1 MMNSLY
7 APTRENMVNRA
18 ISFFVALAILPA
30 LMFVEANVGM
40 EASAARDQDRV
51 LRVDRIGPNQ
61 RIKHIKI
68 GLNKSLIIR
77 LPKGA
82 RDVLVSNPKKVD
94 AVVRSANLT
103 YLIGMEVGQTN
114 VFFFDENGREMLIL
128 EVEVERDLTTLR
140 KMIRRLLPN
149 ADVIVEAIND
159 NVVLS
164 GVARS
169 SSEANRAR
177 QLAAR
182 FAGDE
187 KNVLNLIQVSGKEQ
201 VLLKVTIAEMQR
213 DVLKQLGVDLSA
225 AVEIGN
231 KVINFASIN
240 PFSVAGSALNG
251 SAVQRITGSFVPG
264 AAGTAGQFVRGN
276 PGVDQVLR
284 AMERVGVLRTLA
296 EPTLTAITGES
307 AKFLAGGEFPVP
319 AGRDRDGNITI
330 VFKPFGVGLGFTP
343 QVLSGGR
350 ISMKVSTEVSELTN
364 VGAVSLGG
372 VSIPGLNVRRA
383 ETTVELPSGGSLVMA
398 GLIQERLRQTI
409 NGFPGIK
416 DLPVLGALFR
426 SRDFQNSETELVVI
440 VTPYIVKPVARS
452 KLEQPDAG
460 FVNANDFETV
470 FLGQLHKVYGVKGRP
485 LPQGTYRGDVG
496 FIIK

>member
-1 MMNSLY
+1 MNSLY

-18 ISFFVALAILPA
+18 ISMFVALAILPA

-51 LRVDRIGPNQ
+51 LRVGSVGPNQ

-128 EVEVERDLTTLR
+128 EVEVERDLSTLR

-149 ADVIVEAIND
+149 ADVTVEAIND

-169 SSEANRAR
+169 SSEANRAK

-187 KNVLNLIQVSGKEQ
+187 KNVLNLIQISGKEQ
-201 VLLKVTIAEMQR
+201 VMLKVTIAEMQR

-225 AVEIGN
+225 AVEVGN
-231 KVINFASIN
+231 KVINFSSIN
-240 PFSVAGSALNG
+240 PFSVAGAALNG
-251 SAVQRITGSFVPG
+251 SGAQRITGGFVAG
-264 AAGTAGQFVRGN
+264 APGTASQFVRGN

-343 QVLSGGR
+343 VVLSGGR
-350 ISMKVSTEVSELTN
+350 ISMKVSTEVSELSN

-372 VSIPGLNVRRA
+372 VSIPALNVRRA

-470 FLGQLHKVYGVKGRP
+470 FLGQLHKVYGVKGRS
-485 LPQGTYRGDVG
+485 LPRGGYRGGVG

>member
-1 MMNSLY
+1 ML
-7 APTRENMVNRA
+7 
-18 ISFFVALAILPA
+18 ALLPVV
-30 LMFVEANVGM
+30 MFVQ
-40 EASAARDQDRV
+40 ASVATTAIAAGDQNRVMRIDRV
-51 LRVDRIGPNQ
+51 GPNQ
-61 RIKHIKI
+61 RIKRIKI
-68 GLNKSLIIR
+68 GLNKSLIVR
-77 LPKGA
+77 LPRDA

-103 YLIGMEVGQTN
+103 YLIGLEVGQTN
-114 VFFFDENGREMLIL
+114 VFFFDDNGREMLIL
-128 EVEVERDLTTLR
+128 EVEVERDLTMLR
-140 KMIRRLLPN
+140 RMINRLLPN
-149 ADVIVEAIND
+149 ASVKVEAIYD

-164 GVARS
+164 GIARS
-169 SSEANRAR
+169 SSESNRAK
-177 QLAAR
+177 QLAEK

-187 KNVLNLIQVSGKEQ
+187 KKVLNLIQISGKEQ
-201 VLLKVTIAEMQR
+201 VMLKVTIAEMQR
-213 DVLKQLGVDLSA
+213 EVLKQLGVDLSA
-225 AVEIGN
+225 AIEIGST
-231 KVINFASIN
+231 VVNFASVN

-251 SAVQRITGSFVPG
+251 SGVQGFSGGG
-264 AAGTAGQFVRGN
+264 ASNQFINTTPDVSS
-276 PGVDQVLR
+276 VLR

-343 QVLSGGR
+343 VVLSGGR
-350 ISMKVSTEVSELTN
+350 ISMKVSTEVSELSN
-364 VGAVSLGG
+364 VGAISLGG
-372 VSIPGLNVRRA
+372 ISIPALNVRRA

-440 VTPYIVKPVARS
+440 VTPYIVKAVARD
-452 KLEQPDAG
+452 KLVQPDVG
-460 FVNANDFETV
+460 FEVASDVETI
-470 FLGQLHKVYGVKGRP
+470 FMGQLHKVYGVKGRP
-485 LPQGTYRGDVG
+485 LPPGAYRGGVG
-496 FIIK
+496 YIIE

>member
-1 MMNSLY
+1 MMISQTVPIEKRNMNSAIKWILML
-7 APTRENMVNRA
+7 ALLPVIILVQASVATTVMAAGDQNRVMR
-18 ISFFVALAILPA
+18 I
-30 LMFVEANVGM
+30 
-40 EASAARDQDRV
+40 DRV
-51 LRVDRIGPNQ
+51 GPNQ
-61 RIKHIKI
+61 RIKRIKI
-68 GLNKSLIIR
+68 GLNKSLIVR
-77 LPKGA
+77 LPRDA

-103 YLIGMEVGQTN
+103 YLIGLEVGQTN
-114 VFFFDENGREMLIL
+114 VFFFDGNGREMLIL
-128 EVEVERDLTTLR
+128 EVEVERDLTILR
-140 KMIRRLLPN
+140 RMINRLLPN
-149 ADVIVEAIND
+149 ASIKVEAIND

-169 SSEANRAR
+169 SSASNRAK
-177 QLAAR
+177 QLAEK

-187 KNVLNLIQVSGKEQ
+187 KKVLNLIQISGKEQ
-201 VLLKVTIAEMQR
+201 VMLKVTVAEMQR

-225 AVEIGN
+225 AIEIGST
-231 KVINFASIN
+231 VVNFSSIN

-251 SAVQRITGSFVPG
+251 SGVQGFTNSGVSN
-264 AAGTAGQFVRGN
+264 QFLN
-276 PGVDQVLR
+276 TTPDASSVLR

-330 VFKPFGVGLGFTP
+330 TFKPFGVGLGFTP
-343 QVLSGGR
+343 LVLSGGR
-350 ISMKVSTEVSELTN
+350 ISMKVSTEVSELSN
-364 VGAVSLGG
+364 VGAVSLGDL
-372 VSIPGLNVRRA
+372 SIPSLNVRRA

-416 DLPVLGALFR
+416 DLPVLGSLFR

-440 VTPYIVKPVARS
+440 VTPYIVKPVARD
-452 KLEQPDAG
+452 KLVQPDAG
-460 FVNANDFETV
+460 FEIASDVETI
-470 FLGQLHKVYGVKGRP
+470 FMGQLHKVYGVKGRP
-485 LPQGTYRGDVG
+485 LPPGAYRGGVG
-496 FIIK
+496 YIIE